1 MTGRVAAVRSDI
13 YLTIHYNIAIL
24 CGELH
29 SNKHNFTIV
38 HIYDKISGYKNT
50 KKRREEKRR
59 EEKRKKRSAQRF
71 ESTCV

>member
-29 SNKHNFTIV
+29 SNKHNFTIA
-38 HIYDKISGYKNT
+38 HIYDKIPVYKNT
-50 KKRREEKRR
+50 KKGRE
-59 EEKRKKRSAQRF
+59 
-71 ESTCV
+71 